1 MSSEEKRQAMFA
13 SWLMPQGVTFV
24 NPEAEKAYRERV
36 TRLINVI
43 QLKVPDRVPVIP
55 TLGFFPA
62 YYAGITPHE
71 AMYNYD
77 KLRMAWKKYTLD
89 FQPDMYSGMSSPSP
103 GKVFEILD
111 YKLYRWPGHGTPPNT
126 PYQCVEAEYMKADE
140 YDALIQ
146 DPSDFW
152 IRTYLPRVYGALG
165 PLKTLSSVTN
175 LVEMPFTGPNLLPYG
190 TPNVQVAFKAILE
203 AGQEA
208 LKWGAVL
215 RSTNQEIMGLGFP
228 MLSGGA
234 AKAPFDTIGDTLRGT
249 QRIMLDMYRQPDKL
263 LEALER
269 LVPLMIKMGT
279 SAARVSGVPLIFMP
293 LHKGADGFMSLEQFK
308 TFYWPTL
315 RKVILGLIDEGLVP
329 WIFAEGS
336 YNSRL
341 EFITDLPKGKTIW
354 KFDNTDM
361 TRAKA
366 ILGDLACIE
375 GNVPISLLTT
385 GTPEETKNYCK
396 KLVDTAGKDGGFI
409 LSSGAVIDTA
419 KPENIRAMI
428 EFTKEYGRYS

>member
-1 MSSEEKRQAMFA
+1 LSEEKREVMFKA
-13 SWLMPQGVTFV
+13 WLSPRGITFI
-24 NPEAEKAYRERV
+24 NPEAEKAYKKRV
-36 TRLINVI
+36 TRLINVV
-43 QLKVPDRVPVIP
+43 QLKIPDRVPVIP

-62 YYAGITPHE
+62 HYAGITPQE
-71 AMYNYD
+71 AMYDYN
-77 KLRMAWKKYTLD
+77 KLRMAWKKYIVD
-89 FQPDMYSGMSSPSP
+89 FQPDMYSGMSSPSA
-103 GKVFEILD
+103 GRVFEILD
-111 YKLYRWPGHGTPPNT
+111 YRLYKWPGHGTPPTT

-152 IRTYLPRVYGALG
+152 GRIYLPRVYGALE
-165 PLKTLSSVTN
+165 PLKMLSPVTN

-190 TPNVQVAFKAILE
+190 TPQVQTAFKAILE

-208 LKWGAVL
+208 LKWGTTI
-215 RSTNQEIMGLGFP
+215 RSANQEIMGLGFP

-263 LEALER
+263 LEALDR
-269 LVPLMIKMGT
+269 LVPLMIKMGV
-279 SAARVSGVPLIFMP
+279 SAAKVSGVPLIFMP

-308 TFYWPTL
+308 IFYWPTL

-341 EFITDLPKGKTIW
+341 EFITDLPKGTTIW

-361 TRAKA
+361 ARAKA
-366 ILGDLACIE
+366 ILGGISCIE

-385 GTPEETKNYCK
+385 GTPEETKDYCK
-396 KLVDTAGKDGGFI
+396 KLIDTAGRGGGFI
-409 LSSGAVIDTA
+409 LSSGAVIDKA
-419 KPENIRAMI
+419 KPENIHAMI
-428 EFTKEYGRYS
+428 EFTKEYGIYS

>member
-1 MSSEEKRQAMFA
+1 MSEEKREVMFKA
-13 SWLMPQGVTFV
+13 WLSPRGITFI
-24 NPEAEKAYRERV
+24 NPEAEKAYEKRV
-36 TRLINVI
+36 TRLINVV
-43 QLKVPDRVPVIP
+43 QLKIPDRVPVIP

-62 YYAGITPHE
+62 HYAGITPQE
-71 AMYNYD
+71 AMYDYN
-77 KLRMAWKKYTLD
+77 KLRMAWKKYIVD
-89 FQPDMYSGMSSPSP
+89 FQPDMYSGMSSPSA
-103 GKVFEILD
+103 GRVFEILD
-111 YKLYRWPGHGTPPNT
+111 YRLYKWPGHGTPPTT

-152 IRTYLPRVYGALG
+152 GRIYLPRVYGALE
-165 PLKTLSSVTN
+165 PLKMLSPVTN

-190 TPNVQVAFKAILE
+190 TPQVQTAFKAILE

-208 LKWGAVL
+208 LKWGTTI
-215 RSTNQEIMGLGFP
+215 RSANQEIMGLGFP

-263 LEALER
+263 LEALDR
-269 LVPLMIKMGT
+269 LVPLMIKMGV
-279 SAARVSGVPLIFMP
+279 SAAKVSGVPLIFMP

-308 TFYWPTL
+308 IFYWPTL

-341 EFITDLPKGKTIW
+341 EFITDLPKGTTIW

-361 TRAKA
+361 ARAKA
-366 ILGDLACIE
+366 ILGGISCIE

-385 GTPEETKNYCK
+385 GTPEETKDYCK
-396 KLVDTAGKDGGFI
+396 KLIDTAGRGGGFI
-409 LSSGAVIDTA
+409 LSSGAVIDKA
-419 KPENIRAMI
+419 KPENIHAMI
-428 EFTKEYGRYS
+428 EFTKEYGIYS

>member
-1 MSSEEKRQAMFA
+1 MSSEEKRQAMFT

-24 NPEAEKAYRERV
+24 NHEAEKAYRERV
-36 TRLINVI
+36 TRLISVI
-43 QLKVPDRVPVIP
+43 QLKVPDRVPAIP

-77 KLRMAWKKYTLD
+77 KLRMAWKKYILD

-190 TPNVQVAFKAILE
+190 TPDVQVAFKAILE

-215 RSTNQEIMGLGFP
+215 RSANQEIMGLGFP

-234 AKAPFDTIGDTLRGT
+234 AKAPFDTLGDTLRGT
-249 QRIMLDMYRQPDKL
+249 QRIMLDMYRQPGKL